1 MIRAGTGC
9 RARWIPT
16 SPYKTGPKHREG
28 PYKDGKKDGLWTEW
42 HQYGQKSEEATWKDG
57 KKHGLQTNWYHRNGQ
72 KMKETTYKDGEK
84 ISSRLWDED
93 GNQTKYPPNQSM
105 GRKV

>member
-28 PYKDGKKDGLWTEW
+28 PY
-42 HQYGQKSEEATWKDG
+42 KDG

-93 GNQTKYPPNQSM
+93 GNQTK
-105 GRKV
+105 